1 MTVGSHK
8 MRMSPGGSTRIGRV
22 TDQRTKPWQDAH
34 VKNGKGIAQNGAW
47 CIEADW
53 ETYNMEGGGQEVWHR
68 WKMDV
73 LCRNSAYEVISWSVS
88 SAPEYHD
95 LTAAL
100 KSPSAP
106 SGLKKVEEVSTG
118 AIQIRQTDS
127 VQRGKGANDKAVQTP
142 PGTYHM
148 PTSRVG

>member
-1 MTVGSHK
+1 MYLMCRRACDEDNVSQNHDRGETQDEDV
-8 MRMSPGGSTRIGRV
+8 TRGLNKERKV

-34 VKNGKGIAQNGAW
+34 VENGKCIAQNGAW

-53 ETYNMEGGGQEVWHR
+53 ETYNMEGGGREVWHV

-73 LCRNSAYEVISWSVS
+73 LCRNSAYEVISWCVS

-95 LTAAL
+95 LPAAL

-106 SGLKKVEEVSTG
+106 SDLKKLKKSAPVPFE
-118 AIQIRQTDS
+118 
-127 VQRGKGANDKAVQTP
+127 
-142 PGTYHM
+142 
-148 PTSRVG
+148 